1 MGPLGWQETVFI
13 FVLALL
19 IFGPKKLPELG
30 RNVAKAIAEF
40 RRASSDLKAQFDRE
54 MSAIERENESLKE
67 VTQSIA
73 DDINSSYDS
82 SYYDYDAYGSD
93 SYHTPAD
100 DTPSVGA
107 SATQGA
113 EQTANASSQ
122 TKQAPEGTVAQGDPV
137 ASPGTGTATV
147 AQNAPASAN
156 GSKAPESSPLAT

>member
-1 MGPLGWQETVFI
+1 MVGC
-13 FVLALL
+13 
-19 IFGPKKLPELG
+19 
-30 RNVAKAIAEF
+30 EF

-73 DDINSSYDS
+73 DDINSSYNSSYDS

-100 DTPSVGA
+100 ETPSVGA

-113 EQTANASSQ
+113 EQTADASSQ
-122 TKQAPEGTVAQGDPV
+122 TKQAPEGTVAQGAPV
-137 ASPGTGTATV
+137 ANPNTETATV
-147 AQNAPASAN
+147 AQDAPASAD